1 MYCPICDQ
9 KPMNCDCTPEER
21 RMHSEI
27 EDLEEQIPQWIPVT
41 ERMPDQGVRVLFFVN
56 RKNTNYAAAYA
67 GEYIKVFDTWAYDL
81 ANEKGW
87 ASAFVTH
94 WMPLPAPP
102 TDEK

>member
-27 EDLEEQIPQWIPVT
+27 EDLEEQIPRWIPVT
-41 ERMPDQGVRVLFFVN
+41 ERMPDQGARVLFFVN
-56 RKNTNYAAAYA
+56 RKNTNYASAYA
-67 GEYIKVFDTWAYDL
+67 GEYVKVFDMWAYDL
-81 ANEKGW
+81 TNEKGW
-87 ASAFVTH
+87 AGAFVTH

-102 TDEK
+102 TNDK